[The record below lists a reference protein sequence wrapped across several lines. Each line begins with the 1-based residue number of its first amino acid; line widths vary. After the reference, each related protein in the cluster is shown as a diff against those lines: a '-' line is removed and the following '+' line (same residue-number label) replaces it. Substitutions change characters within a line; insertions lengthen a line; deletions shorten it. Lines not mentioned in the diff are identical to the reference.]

1 MTASLDRRRFL
12 QTAGLAGAALLT
24 GCRGAVDTRPN
35 VVLLLADDLRHDVF
49 SFNGHPVSRT
59 PAIDTLAAD
68 GMVFP
73 DAFVTTSI
81 CAISR
86 ASLVLGQWAGRHG
99 IADFGTGL
107 SPAQEKLSAPFL
119 LRESGY
125 HTGFLGKYG
134 IGWKL
139 PPTTPYHVCECFGGQ
154 GDYYRPDDER
164 HLTARLTES
173 AERFIRGAPRGRP
186 FFLTVS
192 FKAPHTQGRNAFL
205 PDHGLAELYQDAT
218 VERLPTDTPQH
229 YAALPPALRGDH
241 EARSRYLE
249 RFGNDTRMRTSR
261 LNYLRL
267 VAGLDRAVGRIRET
281 IVNAGESART
291 IVIFTSD
298 NGFFLGEHGMAGKW
312 LPFEP
317 SIRVPL
323 LIHDPRLAGR
333 QRRRQMA
340 LNVDIAPT
348 LLDWAEIDAPAAMQG
363 SSLRPA
369 LANPA
374 AAWREDWFYEHHY
387 QPKQGYIP
395 ASTAVRGNRYKYIRW
410 HGEQAGESLFDLE
423 NDPAETRDLA
433 ASAESGELLERLRAR
448 HDTLERETS
457 SSPGSDPA

>member
-1 MTASLDRRRFL
+1 M
-12 QTAGLAGAALLT
+12 AGASILT
-24 GCRGAVDTRPN
+24 GCRGATDTRPN

-49 SFNGHPVSRT
+49 SFAGHPVSRT
-59 PAIDTLAAD
+59 PAIDDLAGD
-68 GMVFP
+68 GILFP

-107 SPAQEKLSAPFL
+107 SAAQEKLSAPFL

-139 PPTTPYHVCECFGGQ
+139 PPSTPYHVCECFGGQ

-164 HLTARLTES
+164 HLTARLAES
-173 AERFIRGAPRGRP
+173 ATRFIRGAPRGRP

-192 FKAPHTQGRNAFL
+192 FKAPHAQGRNAFL
-205 PDHGLAELYQDAT
+205 PDHGLASLYDDAAI
-218 VERLPTDTPQH
+218 ERVPTDTAEH
-229 YAALPPALRGDH
+229 YAALHPALAGEH
-241 EARSRYLE
+241 EGRTRYLE
-249 RFGNDTRMRTSR
+249 RFGDDQRLRTTR

-267 VAGLDRAVGRIRET
+267 VAGLDRAVGRIREA

-323 LIHDPRLAGR
+323 IVHDPRLAGR

-340 LNVDIAPT
+340 LNVDLAPT
-348 LLDWAEIDAPAAMQG
+348 LLDWAEIDAPRAMQG
-363 SSLRPA
+363 RSLRQA
-369 LANPA
+369 LTDPA
-374 AAWREDWFYEHHY
+374 AMLRDDWFYEHHY
-387 QPKQGYIP
+387 QPKASYIP
-395 ASTAVRGNRYKYIRW
+395 ASTAVRGTRYKYIRW

-423 NDPAETRDLA
+423 ADPRETRDLA
-433 ASAESGELLERLRAR
+433 QSPEAATLLTELRAR
-448 HDTLERETS
+448 HDLLQEETS
-457 SSPGSDPA
+457 RPA